1 MITRRETLNEI
12 ATLRY
17 NGRSLDYIAKALNLA
32 LKDVVAAVVAFK
44 L

>member
-1 MITRRETLNEI
+1 MVMQKELINTI

-17 NGRSLDYIAKALNLA
+17 AGKSVAYIAGFLNIA
-32 LKDVVAAVVAFK
+32 AADVAATVKAFK

>member
-1 MITRRETLNEI
+1 MIIRRETINEI

-17 NGRSLDYIAKALNLA
+17 AGKSAAYIAGFLNIA
-32 LKDVVAAVVAFK
+32 ITDVREAIKTWK

>member
-17 NGRSLDYIAKALNLA
+17 AGKSLDYIANKLNLA
-32 LKDVVAAVVAFK
+32 LRDVVAAVVAWK